1 MSLDKVIES
10 ILNTGKEE
18 ARQIIEQGQK
28 EKKKQVSEA
37 QAEGQLLLD
46 SKVEESKKLVV
57 RMNTQEIAR
66 TELESKKIVLGSQ
79 KDMLDAVY
87 QRALDR
93 LGNLPQNEN
102 ILRSMVMQNQT
113 EISSGKVFCNE
124 KDSPL
129 VKGLVG
135 GNFAGTT
142 DCIGGLIIESQNG
155 QMRIDLR
162 YETALREIWDDSIKE
177 VSDLLWGEE

>member
-18 ARQIIEQGQK
+18 ARQVIEQGQK
-28 EKKKQVSEA
+28 DKKKQVEEA
-37 QAEGQLLLD
+37 RAAGQLLLD
-46 SKVEESKKLVV
+46 SRMEESKELFE

-66 TELESKKIVLGSQ
+66 TELESKKIVLGRQ

-102 ILRSMVMQNQT
+102 ILRSLVGQNQT
-113 EISSGKVFCNE
+113 DISSGKVFCNE
-124 KDSPL
+124 KDSAFM
-129 VKGLVG
+129 KGLVG
-135 GNFAGTT
+135 GNFARTM
-142 DCIGGLIIESQNG
+142 DCIGGLMIESQDG
-155 QMRIDLR
+155 TMRIDLR
-162 YETALREIWDDSIKE
+162 YETVLREIWNDSIKE